1 MTQQE
6 IMNYR
11 ADFPLLRESK
21 VAYLDNAATSQR
33 PDCVLDAQ
41 RKFYETHNANPL
53 RGLYQLGMDATED
66 YAAARETVRRFL
78 NAKSDSEIIFTR
90 NATESLNLVAY
101 SYGLHRIGPE
111 DEIVV
116 SIAEHHSN
124 MLPWRMVARQ
134 TGATLRYLECTPDGS
149 LPMAELEAK
158 ITDKTALVAVA
169 QVSNVFGRT
178 NPMDTIID
186 LAHKHGAVV
195 VMDAAQS
202 APHMPIDVQAL
213 GVDFVAFSGHKLM
226 GPMGIGVLYGKREL
240 LERMPPF
247 MGGGDMVD
255 TVTFAKTTYAPVPL
269 KFEAGTA
276 NFVGAIGLGEAVKF
290 MQRFDPAEIE
300 AHEEALLRRAT
311 ERLEGIGGLRI
322 YGTAPGKCAILSF
335 NVEGVH
341 PYDMGMILDKLGIA
355 VRTGQHCAEPVMD
368 HYGTTGMCRASF
380 ALYNTLA
387 EADALAAGVERA
399 VKMLRN

>member
-11 ADFPLLRESK
+11 ADFPCCGRARWPTWITPPPAS
-21 VAYLDNAATSQR
+21 ARTACWTPSANFT
-33 PDCVLDAQ
+33 
-41 RKFYETHNANPL
+41 ETHNANPL

-134 TGATLRYLECTPDGS
+134 TGATLRYLECRPDGS

-178 NPMDTIID
+178 NPMDTIIN

-202 APHMPIDVQAL
+202 AP
-213 GVDFVAFSGHKLM
+213 
-226 GPMGIGVLYGKREL
+226 
-240 LERMPPF
+240 
-247 MGGGDMVD
+247 
-255 TVTFAKTTYAPVPL
+255 TC
-269 KFEAGTA
+269 
-276 NFVGAIGLGEAVKF
+276 
-290 MQRFDPAEIE
+290 
-300 AHEEALLRRAT
+300 
-311 ERLEGIGGLRI
+311 RL
-322 YGTAPGKCAILSF
+322 
-335 NVEGVH
+335 
-341 PYDMGMILDKLGIA
+341 
-355 VRTGQHCAEPVMD
+355 
-368 HYGTTGMCRASF
+368 MCRHWAWILWPFPATS
-380 ALYNTLA
+380 
-387 EADALAAGVERA
+387 
-399 VKMLRN
+399 

>member
-11 ADFPLLRESK
+11 ADFSLLRESK

-78 NAKSDSEIIFTR
+78 NAKSASEIIFTR

-134 TGATLRYLECTPDGS
+134 TGATLRYLECRPDGS

-178 NPMDTIID
+178 NPM
-186 LAHKHGAVV
+186 
-195 VMDAAQS
+195 
-202 APHMPIDVQAL
+202 
-213 GVDFVAFSGHKLM
+213 
-226 GPMGIGVLYGKREL
+226 
-240 LERMPPF
+240 
-247 MGGGDMVD
+247 
-255 TVTFAKTTYAPVPL
+255 
-269 KFEAGTA
+269 EA
-276 NFVGAIGLGEAVKF
+276 IS
-290 MQRFDPAEIE
+290 
-300 AHEEALLRRAT
+300 
-311 ERLEGIGGLRI
+311 
-322 YGTAPGKCAILSF
+322 TAPW
-335 NVEGVH
+335 
-341 PYDMGMILDKLGIA
+341 
-355 VRTGQHCAEPVMD
+355 
-368 HYGTTGMCRASF
+368 
-380 ALYNTLA
+380 
-387 EADALAAGVERA
+387 
-399 VKMLRN
+399 